1 MTEYSARETVNQQLV
16 RNSSLNFR
24 EEPIYIP

>member
-1 MTEYSARETVNQQLV
+1 MTEYSARAVNQQLV